1 MGELLAPPELHGLW
15 VGILQQDQKPLS
27 EAEWVDDIENSNNT
41 FPLYKKLAFSPRPD
55 FPLCFYFQVSQPGHC
70 WHLRP
75 DNSVV
80 GSVLC
85 NVKSL
90 ATSLA
95 SACWVPV
102 VSPFP
107 HPHPPSCDNQRCPLG
122 AKITPGCESLFTGYS
137 LKVVSQGWLLHR
149 SPGKRHERE
158 REQCLELW
166 LIPFEQRI
174 QSLHFLVPSP
184 SKPAEALQSLRGPPK
199 PGHRSKIRQCSPV
212 FKCPGVMKFQVWI
225 PLLAHSWSVTL
236 GELLNISESGVF
248 SAL

>member
-15 VGILQQDQKPLS
+15 VGILQQDQKPLP

-55 FPLCFYFQVSQPGHC
+55 FPLCFHFQVSQPGHC

-85 NVKSL
+85 NVKSS

-107 HPHPPSCDNQRCPLG
+107 PTPPPKLWQQP
-122 AKITPGCESLFTGYS
+122 EM
-137 LKVVSQGWLLHR
+137 
-149 SPGKRHERE
+149 SPGSQNYPRLWITVYWLQFESGEPRVITSSFTREKTWKGERTVS
-158 REQCLELW
+158 RALIDTLW
-166 LIPFEQRI
+166 
-174 QSLHFLVPSP
+174 
-184 SKPAEALQSLRGPPK
+184 AED
-199 PGHRSKIRQCSPV
+199 
-212 FKCPGVMKFQVWI
+212 
-225 PLLAHSWSVTL
+225 
-236 GELLNISESGVF
+236 SES
-248 SAL
+248 SLPCAISK

>member
-1 MGELLAPPELHGLW
+1 MVTRWPPSSPPRSKSRFKDLASLRSSSHHLMTSGWLCWCQAQPITFARKLGCSDKSCIDRVIPGDAGELLAPPELHGLW

-75 DNSVV
+75 DNSVM

-107 HPHPPSCDNQRCPLG
+107 PPPSCDNQRCPLG
-122 AKITPGCESLFTGYS
+122 AKITQVMNHCVTVWEWWAKGDYFIIH
-137 LKVVSQGWLLHR
+137 QGKDMK
-149 SPGKRHERE
+149 G
-158 REQCLELW
+158 
-166 LIPFEQRI
+166 
-174 QSLHFLVPSP
+174 
-184 SKPAEALQSLRGPPK
+184 
-199 PGHRSKIRQCSPV
+199 RQN
-212 FKCPGVMKFQVWI
+212 
-225 PLLAHSWSVTL
+225 SV
-236 GELLNISESGVF
+236 
-248 SAL
+248 